1 MFQPKNTF
9 SNQSYDASNNANA
22 VPNNFGKIRTLKS
35 DYEDS
40 KSRKATEIPETFA
53 DGQASSQPKD
63 LTQPRN
69 NGMRLEE
76 NISAP
81 TSKPP
86 HTTETPTEPV
96 LQSPLVPPIEN
107 TAKKIHDLPTK
118 PAPQVSG
125 MPNPFGSDNYFEGTK
140 EKINFENVGEE
151 LNKEVRRSSSA
162 STGKLTTV
170 LVILLVLF
178 TVGGGFFYWFY
189 FIKGGS
195 LNLQTII
202 MKKDSATSQTNS
214 TANQAQQQT
223 NNTKTKFSQWTL
235 DPNLDKL
242 AAKLA
247 IKKYVNEFV
256 ASSLDNSIREAKIV
270 SKDTQPI
277 TPTKFQELF
286 DFQLPSVISDKL
298 TGDYSI
304 FTIKENGEPRMGAV
318 FELQNAD
325 SLTDAMKN
333 NESTL
338 VSELK
343 PFYLDANISDT
354 PVLFNSSKYN
364 NTDIRYYN
372 FSSPSDTSLDYAIIS
387 GENNGYFLFATSK
400 DSIRSILD
408 YMAKR

>member
-1 MFQPKNTF
+1 MAKN
-9 SNQSYDASNNANA
+9 S
-22 VPNNFGKIRTLKS
+22 IKS
-35 DYEDS
+35 
-40 KSRKATEIPETFA
+40 
-53 DGQASSQPKD
+53 
-63 LTQPRN
+63 
-69 NGMRLEE
+69 
-76 NISAP
+76 
-81 TSKPP
+81 
-86 HTTETPTEPV
+86 
-96 LQSPLVPPIEN
+96 
-107 TAKKIHDLPTK
+107 
-118 PAPQVSG
+118 
-125 MPNPFGSDNYFEGTK
+125 
-140 EKINFENVGEE
+140 
-151 LNKEVRRSSSA
+151 KEVIFRIHRQANNSLGHSSCSIHCRRR
-162 STGKLTTV
+162 
-170 LVILLVLF
+170 IF
-178 TVGGGFFYWFY
+178 YYWFY

-256 ASSLDNSIREAKIV
+256 ASSLDNSNPRSEDCFKRYPAHHADKI
-270 SKDTQPI
+270 S
-277 TPTKFQELF
+277 ELF

-298 TGDYSI
+298 TDDYSI

-343 PFYLDANISDT
+343 PFYLDANHIG
-354 PVLFNSSKYN
+354 
-364 NTDIRYYN
+364 
-372 FSSPSDTSLDYAIIS
+372 YARFI
-387 GENNGYFLFATSK
+387 
-400 DSIRSILD
+400 
-408 YMAKR
+408 